1 MLPRHLGNGRCAVA
15 QDSERND
22 AWMKLSLWRITS
34 LAGVAS
40 AAVLTMGSLAMA
52 KTTTS
57 MGNVTHTQANSQG
70 GTGGAGGLGNSS
82 GGAGG
87 STTPGPGGLPGK
99 GGSTSPGP
107 GNSNGGVGGAGGST
121 TPGPGNSTGGKG
133 GTAGSQTP
141 SVVTNTTQGA
151 QGSISI
157 TETSPTTGT
166 ATWSWSGLTP
176 GSYVEVFA
184 FPKGS
189 PNQASPLSA
198 NNGYVKTPG
207 SYTTNITLPS
217 GDNWGNTGIEM
228 TTGAFATG
236 QLPEVPWAA
245 GLPLLIVLPFG
256 ISMWHRRRYQA

>member
-57 MGNVTHTQANSQG
+57 MGNVTHTQANFQG
-70 GTGGAGGLGNSS
+70 GTGGPGGLGNSS

-87 STTPGPGGLPGK
+87 
-99 GGSTSPGP
+99 
-107 GNSNGGVGGAGGST
+107 AGGST
-121 TPGPGNSTGGKG
+121 TSGPGNSTGGKG
-133 GTAGSQTP
+133 GTKGSQTP
-141 SVVTNTTQGA
+141 VVVTNTTQGA

-157 TETSPTTGT
+157 KETSPTTGT

-189 PNQASPLSA
+189 PNQVTPLSA
-198 NNGYVKTPG
+198 NNGNVTTAG
-207 SYTTNITLPS
+207 SYTTSITLPS

-228 TTGAFATG
+228 STAAFATG

-245 GLPLLIVLPFG
+245 GLPLLLVLPFG
-256 ISMWHRRRYQA
+256 ISMWRRQRYQA